1 MFYKVIRIFF
11 KGEAKS
17 NSVEYFDN
25 YLSAQ
30 ARYHN
35 IISADLQNNEVTYQA
50 TYIIDNGGNMLEHAV
65 FDRRPAPTPETESTP
80 AE

>member
-1 MFYKVIRIFF
+1 MFYQVIRIFF
-11 KGEAKS
+11 KSDIKS

-35 IISADLQNNEVTYQA
+35 IISADLQNNEVTYQG
-50 TYIIDNGGNMLEHAV
+50 TYIIDNGGNMLEHV
-65 FDRRPAPTPETESTP
+65 IFDRRPTPTPESELTE
-80 AE
+80 

>member
-11 KGEAKS
+11 KGETKS
-17 NSVEYFDN
+17 SSVEYFDS

-50 TYIIDNGGNMLEHAV
+50 TYIIDYIGNMLEHAV
-65 FDRRPAPTPETESTP
+65 FDRRQAVSE
-80 AE
+80 